1 MGRLKT
7 IGRRS
12 FLIGSATILGG
23 VAFGTF
29 MAARPHENPLLA
41 GLGEGEAAFNPF
53 VKLTSTEI
61 TLIVPHADIGQGV
74 QSAQAALIA
83 EELDIEVEQ
92 VKLTF
97 GEPSAAYY
105 NTAFAEEALPFM
117 SFDDRS
123 AVETMR
129 GVVGGVLKMVG
140 IQGTGGSTSM
150 PDQYEKLR
158 MAGAVAR
165 ETIKAAA
172 SQRTGVPI
180 GELKTANGAVELP
193 DGTTIAY
200 TDLAAEA
207 AEIAPVT
214 KVALR
219 DPSTWSK
226 VGKPMMR
233 TDTLAKSTGTQSFG
247 IDIEL
252 DGLVHASVRANPRK
266 GGELIYFDATNAET
280 MRGVQAIDR
289 VTNVGAF
296 VADNSWRAI
305 QAVNAIDIDW
315 GQAPYP
321 PEMDDHWAKVAASF
335 VEERLDDEWRA
346 DGDVEAALSDADV
359 ISIENRAPYV
369 AHQPLEPLNA
379 TVLVTDGAVEIWSGH
394 QMPRFV
400 QQQVAAVAGV
410 EAEQVKFHNQF
421 SGGSFGH
428 RLEFEH
434 LKQATEVA
442 MTMPGTPV
450 KLTYSRE
457 EDFLQDFPRQIA
469 MSRAQGAVENG
480 RVTALSLD
488 IAAPS
493 VLASQGGR
501 LGQSMPGADMQIVAG
516 AWNMPYDIPN
526 LRVRGY
532 RVPELAPVSSWRSVG
547 ASHAGF
553 FAENTLDELIRAAG
567 ADPMEERLRL
577 VNHPVHRTVLETVA
591 EMANW
596 GENLGPNRGR
606 GLALVESFGV
616 PTAEVIDVSVT
627 EAGIK
632 VDRVCVAS
640 DVGMVIV
647 PIYLDNQGQGGVV
660 WALGHA
666 INSEVTYSDGMAEQ
680 TNYHAAEGMRIFQTP
695 EIIVRGLENAEKIRG
710 IGEPPV
716 PPAAAAL
723 ASAIF
728 DATGVRLREMPFN
741 KFMDF
746 V

>member
-29 MAARPHENPLLA
+29 MAARPHTNPLLA
-41 GLGEGEAAFNPF
+41 GLAEGEAAFNPF

-61 TLIVPHADIGQGV
+61 TLVVPHADIGQGV
-74 QSAQAALIA
+74 QSSQAALIA
-83 EELDIEVEQ
+83 EELDIDVEQ
-92 VKLTF
+92 ATLSF
-97 GEPSAAYY
+97 GAPSAAYY
-105 NTAFAEEALPFM
+105 NTAFAEEGVPFM
-117 SFDDRS
+117 SFDDGTV
-123 AVETMR
+123 AETMR
-129 GVVGGVLKMVG
+129 DVAGGILKLVG
-140 IQGTGGSTSM
+140 IQGTGGSSSM

-158 MAGAVAR
+158 IAGAVAR

-172 SQRTGVPI
+172 SQRTGIPVRQ
-180 GELKTANGAVELP
+180 LKTAKGAVELP
-193 DGTTIAY
+193 DGTTITY

-207 AEIAPVT
+207 AEIAPVN
-214 KVALR
+214 KVVLR
-219 DPSTWSK
+219 DPSTWGK

-233 TDTLAKSTGTQSFG
+233 TDTLGKSTGTQSFG
-247 IDIEL
+247 IDVEL

-266 GGELIYFDATNAET
+266 GGELLGFDATEAEA
-280 MRGVQAIDR
+280 MRGVQAIVP
-289 VTNVGAF
+289 VTNGVAV
-296 VADNSWRAI
+296 VADNTWRAI
-305 QAVNAIDIDW
+305 EAVNAIDIEW
-315 GQAPYP
+315 GEATYP
-321 PEMDDHWAKVAASF
+321 AEMDAHWAQVAASF
-335 VEERLDDEWRA
+335 VEERLDQEWRA
-346 DGDVEAALSDADV
+346 DGDVDAALSGGDV
-359 ISIENRAPYV
+359 INIENRAPYV

-379 TVLVTDGAVEIWSGH
+379 TVLVSDDGVEVWTGH
-394 QMPRFV
+394 QMPRFL

-410 EAEQVKFHNQF
+410 EPEQVTFHNQF

-434 LKQATEVA
+434 IKQATEIA
-442 MTMPGTPV
+442 MTMPGIPV
-450 KLTYSRE
+450 KMTYSRE

-469 MSRAQGAVENG
+469 ISRAQGTVKDG
-480 RVTALSLD
+480 QVTAISLD
-488 IAAPS
+488 IASPS
-493 VLASQGGR
+493 VIASQGTR
-501 LGQSMPGADMQIVAG
+501 LGQTPPGPDMQIVAG

-577 VNHPVHRTVLETVA
+577 VNHPVHHSVLETVA

-596 GENLGPNRGR
+596 GEDLGPNRGR

-616 PTAEVIDVSVT
+616 PTAEVIDISLID
-627 EAGIK
+627 GRIK
-632 VDRVCVAS
+632 VDKVYVAA
-640 DVGMVIV
+640 DVGKIID
-647 PIYLDNQGQGGVV
+647 PINFENQVQGGIV

-666 INSEVTYSDGMAEQ
+666 INSEITYADGMAEQ

-695 EIIVRGLENAEKIRG
+695 DIIVRGLENAEKIRG

-723 ASAIF
+723 ASAIY
-728 DATGVRLREMPFN
+728 DATGTRLREMPFN

>member
-29 MAARPHENPLLA
+29 MAARPHENPLTA
-41 GLGEGEAAFNPF
+41 GLGDGEAAFNPY
-53 VKLTSTEI
+53 VKLTSSKI

-92 VKLTF
+92 ATLSF

-105 NTAFAEEALPFM
+105 NTAFADEGVPFM
-117 SFDDRS
+117 SFDDGS
-123 AVETMR
+123 VAETMR
-129 GVVGGVLKMVG
+129 DVVGAVVKLIG
-140 IQGTGGSTSM
+140 IQATGGSTSM

-172 SQRTGVPI
+172 SQRTGVPVDQ
-180 GELKTANGAVELP
+180 LKTANGAVELP

-200 TDLAAEA
+200 TDLAADA
-207 AEIAPVT
+207 ARIAPVAH
-214 KVALR
+214 VALR
-219 DPSTWSK
+219 DPSTWTK

-233 TDTLAKSTGTQSFG
+233 TDIPAKSTGAQAFG

-252 DGLVHASVRANPRK
+252 DGMVHASVRVNPRK
-266 GGELIYFDATNAET
+266 GAEMIGFDATVAKS
-280 MRGVQAIDR
+280 MRGVKAIGPIK
-289 VTNVGAF
+289 NGVGV
-296 VADNSWRAI
+296 VADNTWRAI
-305 QAVNAIDIDW
+305 QAVNAIDVDW
-315 GQAPYP
+315 GPAPYP
-321 PEMDDHWAKVAASF
+321 AEMDGHWAEVAASF
-335 VEERLDDEWRA
+335 IDERLDDEWRA
-346 DGDVEAALSDADV
+346 DGDVDAILSTSEV
-359 ISIENRAPYV
+359 IDIENRAPYV

-379 TVLVTDGAVEIWSGH
+379 TVLVTAGGVEVWTGH

-400 QQQVAAVAGV
+400 QQQVARVARV
-410 EAEQVKFHNQF
+410 EAEQVTFHNQF

-434 LKQATEVA
+434 IKQATEVA

-450 KLTYSRE
+450 KMTYSRE

-469 MSRAQGAVENG
+469 MSRAKGAVANG
-480 RVTALSLD
+480 QIIALSLD

-493 VLASQGGR
+493 VVASQGGR
-501 LGQSMPGADMQIVAG
+501 MGQTMPGPDAQIVAG

-532 RVPELAPVSSWRSVG
+532 RVPELGPISSWRSVG

-553 FAENTLDELIRAAG
+553 FAENTLDELIRRAG

-577 VNHPVHRTVLETVA
+577 VNHPVHRAVLETVA

-596 GENLGPNRGR
+596 GVDLGPNRGR

-616 PTAEVIDVSVT
+616 PTAEVVDISIT
-627 EAGIK
+627 NNGIK
-632 VDRVCVAS
+632 IDKVYVVA
-640 DVGMVIV
+640 DVGKIID
-647 PIYLDNQGQGGVV
+647 PINFENQVQGGVV

-666 INSEVTYSDGMAEQ
+666 INSEITYADGMAEQ

-710 IGEPPV
+710 VGEPPV

-728 DATGVRLREMPFN
+728 DATGKRLREMPFN
-741 KFMDF
+741 KFVDF